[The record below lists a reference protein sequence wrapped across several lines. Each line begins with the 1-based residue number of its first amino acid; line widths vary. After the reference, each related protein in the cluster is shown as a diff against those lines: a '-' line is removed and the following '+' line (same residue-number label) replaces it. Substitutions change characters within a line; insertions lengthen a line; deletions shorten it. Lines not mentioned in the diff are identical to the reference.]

1 MEIAEPRELRCTAC
15 GAKLHY
21 EEGAAVLTCAHCGTE
36 YALDLPTEGYIEFT
50 LEGAE
55 EEAIPDVAPVTA
67 EAAPAYEAEALA
79 LLRSGQKIAAI
90 KVVRAYTSLGLR
102 EAKEVVEALAAREG
116 LAVPAAG
123 NKACVVVVAG
133 MIFLALVGVAAYWFL
148 AR

>member
-1 MEIAEPRELRCTAC
+1 M
-15 GAKLHY
+15 HY

-36 YALDLPTEGYIEFT
+36 YALDLPTEGFIEFT
-50 LEGAE
+50 FEEAE
-55 EEAIPDVAPVTA
+55 EEAIPDVAAVTA

-90 KVVRAYTSLGLR
+90 KYVRAYTGLGLR
-102 EAKEVVEALAAREG
+102 EAKQVVEKLAVREG
-116 LAVPAAG
+116 IVLPAGG

-133 MIFLALVGVAAYWFL
+133 IIFLAAVGAAAFVFL